1 MHEIVITNLEHN
13 LSSWAELET
22 MLVQKKK
29 KATRDVG
36 DSRDRMCDI
45 RVN

>member
-1 MHEIVITNLEHN
+1 MHEIVIMNLERTVGDD
-13 LSSWAELET
+13 AGAKRKK
-22 MLVQKKK
+22 KKK

-36 DSRDRMCDI
+36 DSRDWMCDI